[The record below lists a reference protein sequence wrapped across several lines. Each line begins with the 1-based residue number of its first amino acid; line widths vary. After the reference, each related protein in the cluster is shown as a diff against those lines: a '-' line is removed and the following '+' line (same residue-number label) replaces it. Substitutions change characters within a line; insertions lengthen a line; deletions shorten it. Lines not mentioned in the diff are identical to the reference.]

1 MQEQVFLF
9 TASIIQMPHK
19 YRQNI
24 KIKGKRKIEREY
36 THSSIEVA
44 LNRPTIIFIFS
55 CVHKLIQSET
65 RDASNLFWSFFL
77 YRVLEQYGAR
87 VMK

>member
-1 MQEQVFLF
+1 
-9 TASIIQMPHK
+9 MPAK
-19 YRQNI
+19 YTNNTE
-24 KIKGKRKIEREY
+24 KKDKRGYTYTRIEL
-36 THSSIEVA
+36 A
-44 LNRPTIIFIFS
+44 LYRPTIIFIFS